1 MNVVVYTDYAYR
13 RDQDAVFAERAFA
26 CYLAAL
32 AEELGGMTLLGR
44 TDAQVRPR
52 YRLPTAVRFAE
63 LPGYDS
69 LLAPLAVLRAATG
82 SARIAWH
89 ELGEADVAWLLG
101 PHPVA
106 LLLAGVAAMRRVPVV
121 LGVREDLP
129 DYIRRR
135 RPRQRA
141 VHVAADALDLAWRA
155 LARRR
160 PVVTV
165 GPALA
170 RRYDAACAVLEIA
183 VSLVPEHTIAAPP
196 GQAAAPVPD
205 EERTVLSV
213 GRLEAEK
220 NPLLLADVLANL
232 VAGGG
237 RWRLEVCGEGP
248 LGVALEQRLA
258 DLGVAD
264 RAELCGYVPL
274 DDGLIARYR
283 RADVLLHVSWT
294 EGVPQI
300 LFEAW
305 AAHLPV
311 VATAVGGVLA
321 AAGDAALLVEPGD
334 AAAAAAAVRRAAED
348 EQLRG
353 RLVAAGALRAAS
365 HTTERET
372 ARLRALLGSEARPRR
387 RRHRLSAAAGR
398 S

>member
-1 MNVVVYTDYAYR
+1 
-13 RDQDAVFAERAFA
+13 
-26 CYLAAL
+26 
-32 AEELGGMTLLGR
+32 
-44 TDAQVRPR
+44 
-52 YRLPTAVRFAE
+52 
-63 LPGYDS
+63 
-69 LLAPLAVLRAATG
+69 
-82 SARIAWH
+82 
-89 ELGEADVAWLLG
+89 
-101 PHPVA
+101 
-106 LLLAGVAAMRRVPVV
+106 
-121 LGVREDLP
+121 
-129 DYIRRR
+129 
-135 RPRQRA
+135 
-141 VHVAADALDLAWRA
+141 
-155 LARRR
+155 
-160 PVVTV
+160 
-165 GPALA
+165 
-170 RRYDAACAVLEIA
+170 
-183 VSLVPEHTIAAPP
+183 
-196 GQAAAPVPD
+196 
-205 EERTVLSV
+205 
-213 GRLEAEK
+213 
-220 NPLLLADVLANL
+220 
-232 VAGGG
+232 
-237 RWRLEVCGEGP
+237 
-248 LGVALEQRLA
+248 VALEQRLA

-274 DDGLIARYR
+274 DDGLIDRYR